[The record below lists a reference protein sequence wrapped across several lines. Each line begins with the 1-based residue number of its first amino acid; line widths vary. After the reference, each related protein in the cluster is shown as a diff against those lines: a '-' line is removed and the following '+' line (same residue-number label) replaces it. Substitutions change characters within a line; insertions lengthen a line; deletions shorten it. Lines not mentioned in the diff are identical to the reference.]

1 MEPSFALL
9 HICLA
14 QRFLMKELELALD
27 RKALCVGLLVLLAAA
42 LSPVAH
48 AKAKDEMGSD

>member
-1 MEPSFALL
+1 
-9 HICLA
+9 
-14 QRFLMKELELALD
+14 MKELELALD